1 MTVACEKRQNDLM
14 RFLDGE
20 MTDDEKRAFRAHT
33 EQCAECA
40 GDLRRLAPLCHLA
53 DEIAFTEPDREVW
66 DRYWNGV
73 AARLQRGA
81 GWSLT
86 ALGIA
91 VLAGTALTYFFT
103 HPAVPRIVKLGGA
116 MLFAGLAILFIT
128 VLVARLKSLS
138 KDKYRRIER

>member
-1 MTVACEKRQNDLM
+1 VACEKRQNDLM

-20 MTDDEKRAFRAHT
+20 MSDEEKRTFREHI
-33 EQCAECA
+33 EQCDACA
-40 GDLRRLAPLCHLA
+40 GDLRRLAPLCRLA
-53 DEIAFTEPDREVW
+53 DEITFAEPDREVW

-91 VLAGTALTYFFT
+91 ILAGVALTYFFT
-103 HPAVPRIVKLGGA
+103 HPAVPPTVKLGGA
-116 MLFAGLAILFIT
+116 LLFAGLAILFIT
-128 VLVARLKSLS
+128 VLVARLKSLG